1 MLLSGKSAEIEIVP
15 SNNLACDPA
24 GKKPLNTTSIVKLF
38 AGQIPK
44 TMGVDDVKKL
54 FSTCGEVI
62 EVGII
67 YNNFNAHQG
76 CAFVY
81 MEHKNAMKAVEQFH
95 NIKQLDPVSDCMCV
109 VSCID

>member
-44 TMGVDDVKKL
+44 TMGVDVVSDL

-67 YNNFNAHQG
+67 YNNFDVHQG
-76 CAFVY
+76 CAFVL
-81 MEHKNAMKAVEQFH
+81 MEHKNAMKAVEHFH